1 MTPYKNLSGH
11 SGIVAYAIFEDAIHV
26 RFRDG
31 DEPNYLY
38 DAASVGPAKLATMK
52 RLAQAGRGLATF
64 ISRTVRDAYA
74 RRW

>member
-11 SGIVAYAIFEDAIHV
+11 AGVVAYAITDDAIHI

-31 DEPNYLY
+31 VEPNYLY
-38 DAASVGPAKLATMK
+38 DTASVGKADLQTMK
-52 RLAQAGRGLATF
+52 RLAQAGRGLTTF
-64 ISRTVRDAYA
+64 ISRNVGERYA